1 MKNCAQ
7 SGDQGSV
14 FPKVT
19 RHTFSSKWAVGDDC
33 NAQTTARLPQ
43 LILRQPRV
51 HFDLQGYEIVARSA
65 SEPKESSVQMRTR

>member
-1 MKNCAQ
+1 MKDFARI
-7 SGDQGSV
+7 GDQGSV
-14 FPKVT
+14 FSKVT
-19 RHTFSSKWAVGDDC
+19 RHTFSSKRAVGDDC

-65 SEPKESSVQMRTR
+65 SQPKEPSVQMRTR